1 MTIDLA
7 KLAAPF
13 PENQIHW
20 RVQGKPFER
29 NGQFSAMALAYIDA
43 RDVMDRL
50 DDVCGP
56 EGWQCDYT
64 ETTKGRVICR
74 IGILID
80 DKWVWKSDGAGETAV
95 EGEKGGISD
104 ALKRAAVVWGVGR
117 YLYRMGS
124 PWVKCEVRDTKKTD
138 NWGKKVFAWK
148 KWLESPWDKLK
159 NKPSPPKQSLKSTA
173 PGIYKRPENPTIAT
187 AFSAL
192 ILSVESCNTQTS
204 LNNLLGNQDFDAD
217 WTKLEAH
224 NVIKAQEIRNAVAA
238 KRNSL
243 GE

>member
-7 KLAAPF
+7 KLAEPF
-13 PENQIHW
+13 PQNQIHW

-56 EGWQCDYT
+56 DKWQCDYT

-74 IGILID
+74 LGILIND
-80 DKWVWKSDGAGETAV
+80 TWVWKSDGAGETAV

-104 ALKRAAVVWGVGR
+104 ALKRAAVVCGVGR

-124 PWVKCEVRDTKKTD
+124 PWVRCETKQ
-138 NWGKKVFAWK
+138 NGQWR
-148 KWLESPWDKLK
+148 KWLEDPWSKVSG
-159 NKPSPPKQSLKSTA
+159 KPTTPKKAPKQAA
-173 PGIYKRPENPTIAT
+173 PGIYKRPDNAT
-187 AFSAL
+187 TKTVMDAL
-192 ILSVESCNTQTS
+192 CAAIESCNTMTS
-204 LNNLLGNQDFDAD
+204 LNNLLGNQSFDAD
-217 WTKLEAH
+217 WAH
-224 NVIKAQEIRNAVAA
+224 LDGKDPEKAQAVRDSVDSMRN
-238 KRNSL
+238 KL